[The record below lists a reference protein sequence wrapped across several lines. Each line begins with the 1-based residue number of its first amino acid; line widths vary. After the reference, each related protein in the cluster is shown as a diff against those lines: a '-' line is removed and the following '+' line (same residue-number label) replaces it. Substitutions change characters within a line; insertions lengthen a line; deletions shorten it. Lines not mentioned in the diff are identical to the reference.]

1 MTQILVTENLKKYF
15 GSVHAVDDVSISI
28 KEGEI
33 ISLVGPNGAGKTTLI
48 NILSGV
54 LKPDSG
60 KVIFLGRNITGLPSH
75 KIAKIGIARS
85 FQIVQLFENLTV
97 LDSLRSA
104 IFSIENKSRRM
115 FSLIEKDVHVK
126 EEAFKIL
133 DSIGL
138 LHKSY
143 VFVKELAHGER
154 KLLDVALALALKP
167 KLLLLDEPTSGVSV
181 KERDEVMR
189 TIKSII
195 EKSKISAL
203 IVEHDM
209 HVVASYTER
218 VLVMHEGKIVVDG
231 IPEKV
236 LSNEKVK
243 SILLGV

>member
-15 GSVHAVDDVSISI
+15 GSVHAVDNVNISI

-33 ISLVGPNGAGKTTLI
+33 ISVVGPNGAGKTTLI

-60 KVIFLGRNITGLPSH
+60 KVIFLGRNITGLPPH
-75 KIAKIGIARS
+75 KVAKIGIARS

-104 IFSIENKSRRM
+104 IFSVENKSRRM
-115 FSLIEKDVHVK
+115 LSLVERDVHVK

-133 DSIGL
+133 DSVGL
-138 LHKSY
+138 SHKSY
-143 VFVKELAHGER
+143 VFVRELSHGER

-167 KLLLLDEPTSGVSV
+167 KLLLLDEPTSGVSI

-195 EKSKISAL
+195 ENSKISAL

-218 VLVMHEGKIVVDG
+218 VLVMHEGKIVADG
-231 IPEKV
+231 IPEKI
-236 LSNEKVK
+236 LSNEEIKN
-243 SILLGV
+243 ILLGV